1 VVDKGSCSSI
11 PRVSEGIFLGCS
23 LQDVRIKANATQRLT
38 ILDDLDLIMIGSRQD
53 ISIARV

>member
-1 VVDKGSCSSI
+1 KGSCSSI

-23 LQDVRIKANATQRLT
+23 WQDVRIKANATQRLT